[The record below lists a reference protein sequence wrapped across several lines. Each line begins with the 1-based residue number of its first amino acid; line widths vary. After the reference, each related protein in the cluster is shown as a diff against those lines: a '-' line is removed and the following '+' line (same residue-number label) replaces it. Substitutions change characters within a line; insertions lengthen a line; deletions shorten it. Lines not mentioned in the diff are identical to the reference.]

1 MPMKNSIKEKMSK
14 DAATSSDTCE
24 ITLPKATLLITNST
38 NL

>member
-1 MPMKNSIKEKMSK
+1 MKNPFKVKMSK